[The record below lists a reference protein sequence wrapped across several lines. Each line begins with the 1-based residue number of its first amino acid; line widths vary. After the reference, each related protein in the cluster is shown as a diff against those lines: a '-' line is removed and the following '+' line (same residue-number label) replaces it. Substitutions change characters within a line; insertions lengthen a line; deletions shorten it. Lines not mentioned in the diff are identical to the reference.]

1 MGEPPKSGCSP
12 EVQKMGKD
20 NHGSWQGP
28 RMLPIL
34 RLPEAGYFIDLQL
47 GQFRDIED
55 PGNYIGFETEEG
67 RRMCQ
72 QANVLSCS
80 KCGAHIIV
88 SSRLRTDWL
97 NCVRCMTPLE
107 LEAD

>member
-1 MGEPPKSGCSP
+1 MESK
-12 EVQKMGKD
+12 KT
-20 NHGSWQGP
+20 NNWQGP

-34 RLPEAGYFIDLQL
+34 RLSEASYFIDLQL

-55 PGNYIGFETEEG
+55 PGNYTDFDSQDG
-67 RRMCQ
+67 RQMCQ
-72 QANVLSCS
+72 QANVVSCS

-88 SSRLRTDWL
+88 SSRLRTDAL

-107 LEAD
+107 LENY